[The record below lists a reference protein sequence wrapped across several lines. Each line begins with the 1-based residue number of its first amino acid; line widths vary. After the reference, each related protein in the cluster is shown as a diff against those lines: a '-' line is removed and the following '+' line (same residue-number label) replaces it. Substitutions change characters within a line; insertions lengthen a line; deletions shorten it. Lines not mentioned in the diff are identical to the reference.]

1 MKVHI
6 GPYRKNRKISVHIDP
21 YDTWNMD
28 TTLAHIIHPML
39 VQLKNTKHG
48 SPYVDDED
56 VPDHIRSSNAPQKK
70 DEWDTD
76 EFVHDRWAWVL
87 DEMIFAF
94 DHKKNNDWE
103 DQYYETKNYEELR
116 NIEKRIENGFRLFGK
131 YYSGLWD

>member
-6 GPYRKNRKISVHIDP
+6 GPHRKNRKISVHIDP

-39 VQLKNTKHG
+39 IQLKNTKHG

-56 VPDHIRSSNAPQKK
+56 VPDHIRSSNASPKK
-70 DEWDTD
+70 NEWDTD
-76 EFVHDRWAWVL
+76 DFLHDRWAWVL

-94 DHKKNNDWE
+94 DHAKNDDWK
-103 DQYYETKNYEELR
+103 DQYYETKNYEELCD
-116 NIEKRIENGFRLFGK
+116 IEKRIENGFRLFGK